1 MCFGGAPS
9 APTVQYI
16 GPSQADID
24 ANEAALAAYAQETT
38 ESMNTLSNQLQ
49 GQIDA
54 ASAETEALQTQFAGD
69 LAAAE
74 AQGAADVDDA
84 KEAGAAAVAGAGQ
97 KAAAQQVGA
106 LTVTAMESEPV
117 DAQTTTAVTE
127 KKKPKKNLKITPG
140 ATASNAGAG
149 LNIGV

>member
-1 MCFGGAPS
+1 MCFGGGTSAPS
-9 APTVQYI
+9 VQYI

-24 ANEAALAAYAQETT
+24 ANEAALATYAQETSQQMET
-38 ESMNTLSNQLQ
+38 FSSQLQ
-49 GQIDA
+49 SQIDA
-54 ASAETEALQTQFAGD
+54 ASAETAALQTQFAEE

-74 AQGAADVDDA
+74 TKGAADVADA
-84 KEAGAAAVAGAGQ
+84 EAAGAASVAGAGARN
-97 KAAAQQVGA
+97 AAKQVGA
-106 LTVTAMESEPV
+106 LTVTAMESDPV